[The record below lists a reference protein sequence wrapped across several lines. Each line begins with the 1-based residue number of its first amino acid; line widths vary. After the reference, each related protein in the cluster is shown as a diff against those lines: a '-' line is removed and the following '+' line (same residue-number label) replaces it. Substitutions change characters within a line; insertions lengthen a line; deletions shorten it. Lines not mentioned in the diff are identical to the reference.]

1 MRIARPAAI
10 LPHMEPALPVAP
22 FVTSFAS
29 FALGTYVVLASLA
42 LTALDG
48 VLWGLA
54 LLPAGVVL
62 FAVAALPARAFV
74 HRR

>member
-1 MRIARPAAI
+1 MRRRRRAAI
-10 LPHMEPALPVAP
+10 LGRMEPTIPAQP
-22 FVTSFAS
+22 FVTSLFT

-42 LTALDG
+42 LAALDG

-54 LLPAGVVL
+54 LVPVGVAL
-62 FAVAALPARAFV
+62 FVVAALPARALI